1 MQVQWQTIA
10 SEKAAANAFH
20 GHSISSDESMV
31 WISLCANR
39 KHSSQLTGRFNKIY
53 SEWLKY
59 KDGNC
64 TNWKIKVVW
73 LVWFSLLAILHAA
86 HWMDALDIFQTGLSF
101 SHSFCKGS
109 FFFLSLSYL
118 TFWRHCLNHVHKH
131 KLLFLVAASSTHK
144 CLRVP
149 WIQAKNS
156 NRFCVFKYHT
166 FLSPATHSQTH
177 HQPHNQRAPILT

>member
-10 SEKAAANAFH
+10 SEKAATYVFH

-73 LVWFSLLAILHAA
+73 LVWFSLLAIRHAA

-109 FFFLSLSYL
+109 
-118 TFWRHCLNHVHKH
+118 
-131 KLLFLVAASSTHK
+131 LFLISLVFDFLKTLSKTGPQAQAVIFSGCFLNTQMFESSMNPGK
-144 CLRVP
+144 KLD
-149 WIQAKNS
+149 
-156 NRFCVFKYHT
+156 RFCVFKYHT